1 MPQYCVSFLKSTFL
15 QKKQEDVP
23 DIMIIELIF
32 FCSSKTFIFLFLF
45 FILLFLARYKGY
57 IVNPSG
63 NIFVQSA

>member
-32 FCSSKTFIFLFLF
+32 FIFLFLF